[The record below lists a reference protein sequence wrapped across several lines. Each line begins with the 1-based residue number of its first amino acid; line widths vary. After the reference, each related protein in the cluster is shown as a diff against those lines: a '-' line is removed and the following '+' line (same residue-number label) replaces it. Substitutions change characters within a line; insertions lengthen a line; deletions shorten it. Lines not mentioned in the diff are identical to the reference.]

1 MASIYG
7 SAVHSDGSRV
17 DRTVRIGT
25 SWNSTVAFPRM
36 GKYELD
42 LESNPKK
49 EITVYVNGM
58 KYVKIYVDGDTRLD
72 IKL

>member
-7 SAVHSDGSRV
+7 TAVHSDGSRV
-17 DRTVRIGT
+17 DRTARIST

-42 LESNPKK
+42 LGSNPRK
-49 EITVYVNGM
+49 EITVYVDGM
-58 KYVKIYVDGDTRLD
+58 KYTKIYVDGDTRLD
-72 IKL
+72 IRL